1 MRLIGLVLA
10 LGLMLGTLAA
20 DAQQAGKVRTIAVL
34 SPYSAPPPEQRGH
47 GLNALVVVKF
57 KELGWI
63 EGQNLVIEW
72 AFAEGREDRLPELA
86 EMLVSRRVDVIWT
99 IGPSAAVAAA
109 RATKTIPIVFW
120 GVGRPVEMG
129 LISGLARPGG
139 NVTGVAFSQG
149 VEIIGKQLEFLKQIS
164 PSTKR
169 LAWISDP
176 EAGRTVSGGEAV
188 ATPILEDAARILGLE
203 IRRYPV
209 TRPEDFDALFAAAV
223 AWRAQALGAYVSPL
237 LLRERRRIVEFAL
250 RHRLPS
256 SFGIKDFVEVGGLLS
271 YAPDTPT
278 TLLQCVVYVDRI
290 FRGTRPA
297 DLPVEQPTKFELVIN
312 LKTAKALGLTIP
324 PSVLGQADQVIDQ

>member
-1 MRLIGLVLA
+1 MRRIGLAVVLA
-10 LGLMLGTLAA
+10 VSLLAPLA
-20 DAQQAGKVRTIAVL
+20 ETQQAGKARTLGIL
-34 SPYSAPPPEQRGH
+34 SPYSAPPPEQRGR
-47 GLNALVVVKF
+47 GLIGMRL

-63 EGQNLVIEW
+63 EGQSLLIES

-86 EMLVSRRVDVIWT
+86 EMLVHRRVDVIWT
-99 IGPSAAVAAA
+99 VGPSAAVAAA

-120 GVGRPVEMG
+120 GVGSPVEMG
-129 LISGLARPGG
+129 LISGFARPGG

-164 PSTKR
+164 PGTKR

-188 ATPILEDAARILGLE
+188 VPPILEDAARILGLE

-209 TRPEDFDALFAAAV
+209 RRPEDFDAVFAAAV
-223 AWRAQALGAYVSPL
+223 AWRVQGLGAYVSPL
-237 LLRERRRIVEFAL
+237 LLRERKRIVEFAN

-278 TLLQCVVYVDRI
+278 TVLQSVVYIDRI
-290 FRGTRPA
+290 LRGTRPA

-312 LKTAKALGLTIP
+312 LKTATALGLTIP
-324 PSVLGQADQVIDQ
+324 QSLLVRADEIIQ